1 LPRGLMVKV
10 NKITDASYND
20 GTVKTNNKLIQAEV
34 MTTEELTESVIYD
47 GDHLMETGELVTM
60 TGDIEDRVDFASF
73 VSSNVKQKVESSLGI
88 IASCIDIANMP
99 YKFVQG

>member
-1 LPRGLMVKV
+1 MVKV
-10 NKITDASYND
+10 NKITDASNND
-20 GTVKTNNKLIQAEV
+20 GTTSNNTKLIQAEV

-47 GDHLMETGELVTM
+47 GDHLMETGEVVAM
-60 TGDIEDRVDFASF
+60 TGDIEIEDRVDFASF

-88 IASCIDIANMP
+88 IASCIDITNMP

>member
-1 LPRGLMVKV
+1 MVKV
-10 NKITDASYND
+10 NKITDASNND
-20 GTVKTNNKLIQAEV
+20 GTTSNNTKLIQAEV

-47 GDHLMETGELVTM
+47 GDRLMETGEVVAM
-60 TGDIEDRVDFASF
+60 TGDIEIEDRVDFASF